1 MEAAVE
7 ERRLLAYFSGCE
19 SENVMQVIY
28 CPNCQKR
35 TGFRR
40 ALGFGTFFMALI
52 TFGLWLFV
60 IPFYPVRCIVC
71 GVQRQEALRSNLS
84 TWLASRTTGQK
95 VVLGL
100 MLAGL
105 AALIAITFSSPATN
119 ESAKPAVIV
128 DGPNYDKPRSADS
141 RQPSSTNQAS
151 QDADAD
157 AASHSTDHQLR
168 LMPNLSGEGAT
179 EDGRVYSVAL
189 IAATPDIPITT
200 KLFAQGRITRFGFTN
215 TQSRPFVL
223 IEDDQQSD
231 KTLLC
236 AMTEDEG
243 AEVVSLYHVAE
254 SVEVSGDYMG
264 NLSLAGNPV
273 MPTLSQCQVASS
285 RDDVV
290 RPSEVRQ

>member
-1 MEAAVE
+1 METAVE
-7 ERRLLAYFSGCE
+7 ERQRLAYFSGCE

-52 TFGLWLFV
+52 TFGLWLLV
-60 IPFYPVRCIVC
+60 IPFYPARCIVC
-71 GVQRQEALRSNLS
+71 GLQRQEALRTSLS
-84 TWLASRTTGQK
+84 TWLGSRTTGQR

-105 AALIAITFSSPATN
+105 AVLIVFSLLPTK
-119 ESAKPAVIV
+119 ESAEPAVIAHSLS
-128 DGPNYDKPRSADS
+128 YDKPSRADS
-141 RQPSSTNQAS
+141 RQTTSTNQAS
-151 QDADAD
+151 QDTD

-189 IAATPDIPITT
+189 IAATSNIPITT
-200 KLFAQGRITRFGFTN
+200 ELLAQGRITRFGFAN
-215 TQSRPFVL
+215 MQSRPFVV
-223 IEDDQQSD
+223 IEDEQQPG

-236 AMTEDEG
+236 AMAEDEG
-243 AEVVSLYHVAE
+243 AEVVSLYHVAD

-264 NLSLAGNPV
+264 NLSLADNPA
-273 MPTLSQCQVASS
+273 MPILSHCQVAGP
-285 RDDVV
+285 RDDVL
-290 RPSEVRQ
+290 RPSEVRE